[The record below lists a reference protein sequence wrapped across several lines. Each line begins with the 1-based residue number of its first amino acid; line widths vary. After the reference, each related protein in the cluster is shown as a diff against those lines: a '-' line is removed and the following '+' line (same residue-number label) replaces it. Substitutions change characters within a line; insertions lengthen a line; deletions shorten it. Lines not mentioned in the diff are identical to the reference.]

1 MTDGDADVRVLI
13 VDDQLPFRE
22 AANVVFDL
30 LDQFDVVGEATSG
43 EDALTQVDSLRPDL
57 VLMDINLPG
66 ISGVD
71 ATRQITA
78 AHPDTVV
85 ILVSTYEV
93 NALPRG
99 ASSSGALAYVHKEHL
114 DADLIEQ
121 LWNDRS
127 SSLWRTA

>member
-1 MTDGDADVRVLI
+1 RVLI

-30 LDQFDVVGEATSG
+30 LDQFEVVGEATSG
-43 EDALTQVDSLRPDL
+43 EEARALVESLRPDL

-66 ISGVD
+66 INGVD

-78 AHPDTVV
+78 AHPETVV
-85 ILVSTYEV
+85 ILVSTYDV

-99 ASSSGALAYVHKEHL
+99 ASSCGALAYVHKEHL

-121 LWNDRS
+121 LWR
-127 SSLWRTA
+127 